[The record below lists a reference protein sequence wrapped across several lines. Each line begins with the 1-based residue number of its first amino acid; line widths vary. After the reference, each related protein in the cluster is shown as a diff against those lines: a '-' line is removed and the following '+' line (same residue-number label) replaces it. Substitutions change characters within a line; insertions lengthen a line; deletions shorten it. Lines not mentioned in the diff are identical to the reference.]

1 MPRKGWAK
9 TFDGNALYTFKNS
22 IKTCPSID
30 PSLAS
35 PKGRELDFVEMK
47 AFIFGRIGPPPWE
60 GLGEVCP
67 KVFFKNPITRF

>member
-30 PSLAS
+30 PSLAL
-35 PKGRELDFVEMK
+35 PQG
-47 AFIFGRIGPPPWE
+47 E
-60 GLGEVCP
+60 G
-67 KVFFKNPITRF
+67 T

>member
-9 TFDGNALYTFKNS
+9 APDGNALYTFKNS
-22 IKTCPSID
+22 IKTRPSID

-47 AFIFGRIGPPPWE
+47 AFIFGRIGPSMGGVGG
-60 GLGEVCP
+60 GLSESIFQ
-67 KVFFKNPITRF
+67 KSDY